1 MKKTWRDG
9 RQSSLTKECAGYF
22 REFPVFDKLLKGF
35 REKYASYGTFSGSV
49 VLRGLKE
56 EDREALEGFF
66 QKSFH
71 GQKSVTISAERFKKA
86 LADSRFSQTEPK
98 DIMEFYFQEEMT
110 GKREQRE
117 KEKKDWEQI
126 LEEEMEGCGT
136 LLGREWIEKLKEER
150 GEDRAYLWKRYQESG
165 KDADELRRILRLGV
179 KILENLPFR
188 KGQAEYLAVFAAM
201 LTGNPHAFDDGTK
214 DGQLLSLVIDWEI
227 GKRQEGEER
236 EVLFPALKKQRKYLS
251 VGILRDDISNSVML
265 CGVRAW
271 RKDGILHEGMA
282 GFFKEREMLQ
292 VPLAALAGWERV
304 TCPENVIYIV
314 ENPSVYAMLC
324 RKWKGGRACMCM
336 NGQPRL
342 SAVLFLDLLW
352 ESRVKVYYAGDF
364 DPEGLLIAQ
373 KVKQYYKGEFSYWH
387 MSARDYQDAR
397 SGEEISAKRLK
408 MLERIQ
414 DEELL
419 ETAGEIQKSRKA
431 GYQENIWERY
441 LEEHSSDYVASR

>member
-1 MKKTWRDG
+1 M
-9 RQSSLTKECAGYF
+9 LTEECAGYF

-35 REKYASYGTFSGSV
+35 REKYVSYGSFSGSV

-71 GQKSVTISAERFKKA
+71 GQKSVTISAARFKKA

-98 DIMEFYFQEEMT
+98 DILESYFQEEMT
-110 GKREQRE
+110 GRRELRE

-126 LEEEMEGCGT
+126 LHEEMDSCGT
-136 LLGREWIEKLKEER
+136 IRGKEWIEDLKETR
-150 GEDRAYLWKRYQESG
+150 GEGRNYLWKRYQESG
-165 KDADELRRILRLGV
+165 KDTEELRRILRLGV
-179 KILENLPFR
+179 KILDNLPYR
-188 KGQAEYLAVFAAM
+188 KGQVEYLAVFAAM

-214 DGQLLSLVIDWEI
+214 DGQLLSLVIGWET
-227 GKRQEGEER
+227 GRRQEGEER

-282 GFFKEREMLQ
+282 GFFKEGEMLQ
-292 VPLAALAGWERV
+292 VPLAALARWERV
-304 TCPENVIYIV
+304 TCPENELYIV

-324 RKWKGGRACMCM
+324 RKWRGSRACMCM

-342 SAVLFLDLLW
+342 SAVLLLDLLR
-352 ESRVKVYYAGDF
+352 ESRVKIYYAGDF

-373 KVKQYYKGEFSYWH
+373 KVKQYYKGEFSFWH
-387 MSARDYQDAR
+387 MSARDYQDAG
-397 SGEEISAKRLK
+397 SGEEISARRLK
-408 MLERIQ
+408 ILERIQ
-414 DEELL
+414 DKELL
-419 ETAGEIQKSRKA
+419 ETAREIQKRKKA
-431 GYQENIWERY
+431 GYQENIWVRY
-441 LEEHSSDYVASR
+441 LEG

>member
-1 MKKTWRDG
+1 MNKTWKDG
-9 RQSSLTKECAGYF
+9 RQSLLTEECAGYF

-35 REKYASYGTFSGSV
+35 REKYVSYGSFSGSV

-71 GQKSVTISAERFKKA
+71 GQKSVTISAARFKKA

-98 DIMEFYFQEEMT
+98 DILESYFQEEMT
-110 GKREQRE
+110 GRRELRE

-126 LEEEMEGCGT
+126 LHEEMDSCGT
-136 LLGREWIEKLKEER
+136 IRGKEWIEDLKETR
-150 GEDRAYLWKRYQESG
+150 GEGRNYLWKRYQESG
-165 KDADELRRILRLGV
+165 KDTEELRRILRLGV
-179 KILENLPFR
+179 KILDSLPYR
-188 KGQAEYLAVFAAM
+188 KGQVEYLAVFAAM

-214 DGQLLSLVIDWEI
+214 DGQLLSLVIGWET
-227 GKRQEGEER
+227 GRRQEGEER

-282 GFFKEREMLQ
+282 GFFKEGEMLQ
-292 VPLAALAGWERV
+292 VPLTALARWERV
-304 TCPENVIYIV
+304 TCPENELYIV

-324 RKWKGGRACMCM
+324 RKWRGSRACMCM

-342 SAVLFLDLLW
+342 SAVLLLDLLR
-352 ESRVKVYYAGDF
+352 ESRVKIYYAGDF

-373 KVKQYYKGEFSYWH
+373 KVKQYYKGEFSFWH
-387 MSARDYQDAR
+387 MSARDYQDAG
-397 SGEEISAKRLK
+397 SGEEISARRLK
-408 MLERIQ
+408 ILERIQ
-414 DEELL
+414 DKELL
-419 ETAGEIQKSRKA
+419 ETAREIQKRKKA
-431 GYQENIWERY
+431 GYQENIWVRY
-441 LEEHSSDYVASR
+441 LEG

>member
-1 MKKTWRDG
+1 MNKTWKDG
-9 RQSSLTKECAGYF
+9 RQSLLTEECAGYF

-35 REKYASYGTFSGSV
+35 RKKYVSYGSFSGSV

-71 GQKSVTISAERFKKA
+71 GQKSVTISAARFKKA

-98 DIMEFYFQEEMT
+98 DILESYFQEEMT
-110 GKREQRE
+110 GRRELRE

-126 LEEEMEGCGT
+126 LHEEMDSCGT
-136 LLGREWIEKLKEER
+136 IRGKEWIEDLKETR
-150 GEDRAYLWKRYQESG
+150 GEGRNYLWKRYQESG
-165 KDADELRRILRLGV
+165 KDTEELRRILRLGV
-179 KILENLPFR
+179 KILDNLPYR
-188 KGQAEYLAVFAAM
+188 KGQVEYLAVFAAM

-214 DGQLLSLVIDWEI
+214 DGQLLSLVIGWET
-227 GKRQEGEER
+227 GRRQEGEER

-282 GFFKEREMLQ
+282 GFFKEGEMLQ
-292 VPLAALAGWERV
+292 VPLAALARWERV
-304 TCPENVIYIV
+304 TCPENELYIV

-324 RKWKGGRACMCM
+324 RKWRGSRACMCM

-342 SAVLFLDLLW
+342 SAVLLLDLLR
-352 ESRVKVYYAGDF
+352 ESRVKIYYAGDF

-373 KVKQYYKGEFSYWH
+373 KVKQYYKGEFSFWH
-387 MSARDYQDAR
+387 MSARDYQDAG
-397 SGEEISAKRLK
+397 SGEEISARRLK
-408 MLERIQ
+408 ILERIQ
-414 DEELL
+414 DKELL
-419 ETAGEIQKSRKA
+419 ETAREIQKRKKA
-431 GYQENIWERY
+431 GYQENIWVRY
-441 LEEHSSDYVASR
+441 LEG

>member
-1 MKKTWRDG
+1 MNKTWKDG
-9 RQSSLTKECAGYF
+9 RQSLLTEECAGYF

-35 REKYASYGTFSGSV
+35 REKYVSYGSFSGSV

-71 GQKSVTISAERFKKA
+71 GQKSVTISAARFKKA

-98 DIMEFYFQEEMT
+98 DILESYFQEEMT
-110 GKREQRE
+110 GRRELRE

-126 LEEEMEGCGT
+126 LHEEMDSCGT
-136 LLGREWIEKLKEER
+136 IRGKEWIEDLKETR
-150 GEDRAYLWKRYQESG
+150 GEGRNYLWKRYQESG
-165 KDADELRRILRLGV
+165 KDTEELRRILRLGV
-179 KILENLPFR
+179 KILDNLPYR
-188 KGQAEYLAVFAAM
+188 KGQVEYLAVFAAM

-214 DGQLLSLVIDWEI
+214 DGQLLSLVIGWET
-227 GKRQEGEER
+227 GRRQEGEER

-282 GFFKEREMLQ
+282 GFFKEGEMLQ
-292 VPLAALAGWERV
+292 VPLAALARWERV
-304 TCPENVIYIV
+304 TCPENELYIV

-324 RKWKGGRACMCM
+324 RKWRGSRACMCM

-342 SAVLFLDLLW
+342 SAVLLLDLLR
-352 ESRVKVYYAGDF
+352 ESRVKIYYAGDF

-373 KVKQYYKGEFSYWH
+373 KVKQYYKGEFSFWH
-387 MSARDYQDAR
+387 MSARDYQDAG
-397 SGEEISAKRLK
+397 SGEEISARRLK
-408 MLERIQ
+408 ILERIQ
-414 DEELL
+414 DKELL
-419 ETAGEIQKSRKA
+419 ETAREIQKRKKA
-431 GYQENIWERY
+431 GYQENIWVRY
-441 LEEHSSDYVASR
+441 LEG

>member
-1 MKKTWRDG
+1 M
-9 RQSSLTKECAGYF
+9 LLMEL
-22 REFPVFDKLLKGF
+22 FPEALCCG
-35 REKYASYGTFSGSV
+35 
-49 VLRGLKE
+49 GLKE

-98 DIMEFYFQEEMT
+98 DILEFYFQEEMT

-150 GEDRAYLWKRYQESG
+150 GEDRAYIWKRYQESG
-165 KDADELRRILRLGV
+165 KDADELRRLLHLGV
-179 KILENLPFR
+179 RILENLPFR

-214 DGQLLSLVIDWEI
+214 DGQLLSMVVDWET
-227 GKRQEGEER
+227 GKRQEEEER

-265 CGVRAW
+265 CGVRVW

-282 GFFKEREMLQ
+282 GFFKEGEMLQ
-292 VPLAALAGWERV
+292 VPLAALARWERV
-304 TCPENVIYIV
+304 TCPEKCDLHCGEPFGLRHALPEV
-314 ENPSVYAMLC
+314 ERRQGLYVYE
-324 RKWKGGRACMCM
+324 R
-336 NGQPRL
+336 P
-342 SAVLFLDLLW
+342 
-352 ESRVKVYYAGDF
+352 
-364 DPEGLLIAQ
+364 AQ
-373 KVKQYYKGEFSYWH
+373 AERGFVFGPALGE
-387 MSARDYQDAR
+387 Q
-397 SGEEISAKRLK
+397 G
-408 MLERIQ
+408 
-414 DEELL
+414 
-419 ETAGEIQKSRKA
+419 
-431 GYQENIWERY
+431 
-441 LEEHSSDYVASR
+441 

>member
-1 MKKTWRDG
+1 MNKTWKDG
-9 RQSSLTKECAGYF
+9 RQSLLTEECAGYF

-35 REKYASYGTFSGSV
+35 RKKYVSYGSFSGSV

-71 GQKSVTISAERFKKA
+71 GQKSVTISAARFKKA

-98 DIMEFYFQEEMT
+98 DILESYFQEEMT
-110 GKREQRE
+110 GRRELRE

-126 LEEEMEGCGT
+126 LHEEMDGCGT
-136 LLGREWIEKLKEER
+136 IRGKEWIEDLKETR
-150 GEDRAYLWKRYQESG
+150 GEGRNYLWKRYQESR
-165 KDADELRRILRLGV
+165 KDTEELRRILRLGV
-179 KILENLPFR
+179 KILDNLPYR
-188 KGQAEYLAVFAAM
+188 KGQVEYLAVFAAM

-214 DGQLLSLVIDWEI
+214 DGQLLSLVIGWET
-227 GKRQEGEER
+227 GRRQEGEER

-282 GFFKEREMLQ
+282 GFFKEGEMLQ
-292 VPLAALAGWERV
+292 VPLAALARWERV
-304 TCPENVIYIV
+304 TCPENELYIV

-324 RKWKGGRACMCM
+324 RKWRGSRACMCM

-342 SAVLFLDLLW
+342 SAVLLLDLLR
-352 ESRVKVYYAGDF
+352 ESRVKIYYAGDF

-373 KVKQYYKGEFSYWH
+373 KVKQYYKGEFSFWH
-387 MSARDYQDAR
+387 MSARDYQDAG
-397 SGEEISAKRLK
+397 SGEEISARRLK
-408 MLERIQ
+408 ILERIQ
-414 DEELL
+414 DKELL
-419 ETAGEIQKSRKA
+419 ETAREIQKRKKA
-431 GYQENIWERY
+431 GYQENIWVRY
-441 LEEHSSDYVASR
+441 LEG

>member
-1 MKKTWRDG
+1 
-9 RQSSLTKECAGYF
+9 
-22 REFPVFDKLLKGF
+22 
-35 REKYASYGTFSGSV
+35 
-49 VLRGLKE
+49 
-56 EDREALEGFF
+56 
-66 QKSFH
+66 
-71 GQKSVTISAERFKKA
+71 
-86 LADSRFSQTEPK
+86 
-98 DIMEFYFQEEMT
+98 
-110 GKREQRE
+110 
-117 KEKKDWEQI
+117 
-126 LEEEMEGCGT
+126 
-136 LLGREWIEKLKEER
+136 
-150 GEDRAYLWKRYQESG
+150 
-165 KDADELRRILRLGV
+165 
-179 KILENLPFR
+179 
-188 KGQAEYLAVFAAM
+188 
-201 LTGNPHAFDDGTK
+201 
-214 DGQLLSLVIDWEI
+214 
-227 GKRQEGEER
+227 
-236 EVLFPALKKQRKYLS
+236 
-251 VGILRDDISNSVML
+251 
-265 CGVRAW
+265 
-271 RKDGILHEGMA
+271 
-282 GFFKEREMLQ
+282 MLQ
-292 VPLAALAGWERV
+292 VPLAALARGERV

-441 LEEHSSDYVASR
+441 LEG

>member
-1 MKKTWRDG
+1 MNKTWKDG
-9 RQSSLTKECAGYF
+9 RQSLLTEECAGYF

-35 REKYASYGTFSGSV
+35 REKYVSYGSFSGSV

-71 GQKSVTISAERFKKA
+71 GQKSVTISAARFKKA

-98 DIMEFYFQEEMT
+98 DILESYFQEEMT
-110 GKREQRE
+110 GRRELRE

-126 LEEEMEGCGT
+126 LHEEMDSCGT
-136 LLGREWIEKLKEER
+136 IRGKEWIEDLKETR
-150 GEDRAYLWKRYQESG
+150 GEGRNYLWKRYQESG
-165 KDADELRRILRLGV
+165 KDTEELRRILRLGV
-179 KILENLPFR
+179 KILDSLPYR
-188 KGQAEYLAVFAAM
+188 KGQVEYLAVFAAM

-214 DGQLLSLVIDWEI
+214 DGQLLSLVIGWET
-227 GKRQEGEER
+227 GRRQEGEER

-282 GFFKEREMLQ
+282 GFFKEGEMLQ
-292 VPLAALAGWERV
+292 VPLAALARWERV
-304 TCPENVIYIV
+304 TCPENELYIV

-324 RKWKGGRACMCM
+324 RKWRGSRACMCM

-342 SAVLFLDLLW
+342 SAVLLLDLLR
-352 ESRVKVYYAGDF
+352 ESRVKIYYAGDF

-373 KVKQYYKGEFSYWH
+373 KVKQYYKGEFSFWH
-387 MSARDYQDAR
+387 MSARDYQDAG
-397 SGEEISAKRLK
+397 SGEEISARRLK
-408 MLERIQ
+408 ILERIQ
-414 DEELL
+414 DKELL
-419 ETAGEIQKSRKA
+419 ETAREIQKRKKA
-431 GYQENIWERY
+431 GYQENIWVRY
-441 LEEHSSDYVASR
+441 LEG

>member
-1 MKKTWRDG
+1 MNKTWKDG
-9 RQSSLTKECAGYF
+9 RQSLLTEECAGYF

-35 REKYASYGTFSGSV
+35 REKYVSYGSFSGSV
-49 VLRGLKE
+49 VLRRLKE

-71 GQKSVTISAERFKKA
+71 GQKSVTISAARFKKA

-98 DIMEFYFQEEMT
+98 DILESYFQEEMT
-110 GKREQRE
+110 GRRELRE

-126 LEEEMEGCGT
+126 LHEEMDSCGT
-136 LLGREWIEKLKEER
+136 IRGKEWIEDLKETR
-150 GEDRAYLWKRYQESG
+150 GEGRNYLWKRYQESG
-165 KDADELRRILRLGV
+165 KDTEELRRILRLGV
-179 KILENLPFR
+179 KILDNLPYR
-188 KGQAEYLAVFAAM
+188 KGQVEYLAVFAAM

-214 DGQLLSLVIDWEI
+214 DGQLLSLVIGWET
-227 GKRQEGEER
+227 GRRQEGEER

-282 GFFKEREMLQ
+282 GFFKEGEMLQ
-292 VPLAALAGWERV
+292 VPLAALARWERV
-304 TCPENVIYIV
+304 TCPENELYIV

-324 RKWKGGRACMCM
+324 RKWRGSRACMCM

-342 SAVLFLDLLW
+342 SAVLLLDLLR
-352 ESRVKVYYAGDF
+352 ESRVKIYYAGDF

-373 KVKQYYKGEFSYWH
+373 KVKQYYKGEFSFWH
-387 MSARDYQDAR
+387 MSARDYQDAG
-397 SGEEISAKRLK
+397 SGEEISARRLK
-408 MLERIQ
+408 ILERIQ
-414 DEELL
+414 DKELL
-419 ETAGEIQKSRKA
+419 ETAREIQKRKKA
-431 GYQENIWERY
+431 GYQENIWVRY
-441 LEEHSSDYVASR
+441 LEG

>member
-1 MKKTWRDG
+1 MNKTWKDG
-9 RQSSLTKECAGYF
+9 RQSLLTEECAGYF

-35 REKYASYGTFSGSV
+35 REKYVSYGSFSGSV

-71 GQKSVTISAERFKKA
+71 GQKSVTISAARFKKA

-98 DIMEFYFQEEMT
+98 DILESYFQEEMT
-110 GKREQRE
+110 GRRELRE

-126 LEEEMEGCGT
+126 LHEEMDSCGT
-136 LLGREWIEKLKEER
+136 IRGKEWIEDLKETR
-150 GEDRAYLWKRYQESG
+150 GEGRNYLWKRYQESG
-165 KDADELRRILRLGV
+165 KDTEELRRILRLGV
-179 KILENLPFR
+179 KILDNLPYR
-188 KGQAEYLAVFAAM
+188 KGQVEYLAVFAAM

-214 DGQLLSLVIDWEI
+214 DGQLLSLVIGWET
-227 GKRQEGEER
+227 GRRQEGEER

-282 GFFKEREMLQ
+282 GFFKEGEMLQ
-292 VPLAALAGWERV
+292 VPLAALARWERV
-304 TCPENVIYIV
+304 TCPENELYIV

-324 RKWKGGRACMCM
+324 RKWRGIRACMCM

-342 SAVLFLDLLW
+342 SAVLLLDLLR
-352 ESRVKVYYAGDF
+352 ESRVKIYYAGDF

-373 KVKQYYKGEFSYWH
+373 KVKQYYKGEFSFWH
-387 MSARDYQDAR
+387 MSARDYQDAG
-397 SGEEISAKRLK
+397 SGEEISARRLK
-408 MLERIQ
+408 ILERIQ
-414 DEELL
+414 DKELL
-419 ETAGEIQKSRKA
+419 ETAREIQKRKKA
-431 GYQENIWERY
+431 GYQENIWVRY
-441 LEEHSSDYVASR
+441 LEG

>member
-1 MKKTWRDG
+1 MNKTWKDG
-9 RQSSLTKECAGYF
+9 RQSLLTEDCAGYF

-35 REKYASYGTFSGSV
+35 REKYVSYGSFSGSV

-71 GQKSVTISAERFKKA
+71 GQKSVTISAARFKKA

-98 DIMEFYFQEEMT
+98 DILESYFQEEMT
-110 GKREQRE
+110 GRRELRE

-126 LEEEMEGCGT
+126 LHEEMDSCGT
-136 LLGREWIEKLKEER
+136 IRGKEWIEDLKETR
-150 GEDRAYLWKRYQESG
+150 GEGRNYLWKRYQESG
-165 KDADELRRILRLGV
+165 KDTEELRRILRLGV
-179 KILENLPFR
+179 KILDNLPYR
-188 KGQAEYLAVFAAM
+188 KGQVEYLAVFAAM

-214 DGQLLSLVIDWEI
+214 DGQLLSLVIGWET
-227 GKRQEGEER
+227 GRRQEGEER

-282 GFFKEREMLQ
+282 GFFKEGEMLQ
-292 VPLAALAGWERV
+292 VPLAALARWERV
-304 TCPENVIYIV
+304 TCPENELYIV

-324 RKWKGGRACMCM
+324 RKWRGSRACMCM

-342 SAVLFLDLLW
+342 SAVLLLDLLR
-352 ESRVKVYYAGDF
+352 ESRVKIYYAGDF

-373 KVKQYYKGEFSYWH
+373 KVKQYYKGEFSFWH
-387 MSARDYQDAR
+387 MSARDYQDAG
-397 SGEEISAKRLK
+397 SGEEISARRLK
-408 MLERIQ
+408 ILERIQ
-414 DEELL
+414 DKELL
-419 ETAGEIQKSRKA
+419 ETAREIQKRKKA
-431 GYQENIWERY
+431 GYQENIWVRY
-441 LEEHSSDYVASR
+441 LEG

>member
-1 MKKTWRDG
+1 MNKTWKDG
-9 RQSSLTKECAGYF
+9 RQSLLTEECAGYF

-35 REKYASYGTFSGSV
+35 REKYVSYGSFSGSV

-71 GQKSVTISAERFKKA
+71 GQKSVTISAARFKKA

-98 DIMEFYFQEEMT
+98 DILESYFQEEMT
-110 GKREQRE
+110 GRRELRE

-126 LEEEMEGCGT
+126 LHEEMDSCGT
-136 LLGREWIEKLKEER
+136 IRGKEWIEELKETR
-150 GEDRAYLWKRYQESG
+150 GEGRNYLWKRYQESG
-165 KDADELRRILRLGV
+165 KDTEELRRILRLGV
-179 KILENLPFR
+179 KILDNLPYR
-188 KGQAEYLAVFAAM
+188 KGQVEYLAVFAAM

-214 DGQLLSLVIDWEI
+214 DGQLLSLVIGWET
-227 GKRQEGEER
+227 GRRQEGEER

-282 GFFKEREMLQ
+282 GFFKEGEMLQ
-292 VPLAALAGWERV
+292 VPLAALARWERV
-304 TCPENVIYIV
+304 TCPENELYIV

-324 RKWKGGRACMCM
+324 RKWRGSRACMCM

-342 SAVLFLDLLW
+342 SAVLLLDLLR
-352 ESRVKVYYAGDF
+352 ESRVKIYYAGDF

-373 KVKQYYKGEFSYWH
+373 KVKQYYKGEFSFWH
-387 MSARDYQDAR
+387 MSARDYQDAG
-397 SGEEISAKRLK
+397 SGEEISARRLK
-408 MLERIQ
+408 ILERIQ
-414 DEELL
+414 DKELL
-419 ETAGEIQKSRKA
+419 ETAREIQKRKKA
-431 GYQENIWERY
+431 GYQENIWVRY
-441 LEEHSSDYVASR
+441 LEG

>member
-1 MKKTWRDG
+1 MNKTWKDG
-9 RQSSLTKECAGYF
+9 RQSLLTEECAGYF

-35 REKYASYGTFSGSV
+35 REKYVSYGSFSGSV

-71 GQKSVTISAERFKKA
+71 GQKSVTISAARFKKA
-86 LADSRFSQTEPK
+86 LADSRFSQTQPK
-98 DIMEFYFQEEMT
+98 DILESYFQEEMT
-110 GKREQRE
+110 GRRELRE

-126 LEEEMEGCGT
+126 LHEEMDSCGT
-136 LLGREWIEKLKEER
+136 IRGKEWIEDLKETR
-150 GEDRAYLWKRYQESG
+150 GEGRNYLWKRYQESG
-165 KDADELRRILRLGV
+165 KDTEELRRILRLGV
-179 KILENLPFR
+179 KILDNLPYR
-188 KGQAEYLAVFAAM
+188 KGQVEYLAVFAAM

-214 DGQLLSLVIDWEI
+214 DGQLLSLVIGWET
-227 GKRQEGEER
+227 GRRQEGEER

-282 GFFKEREMLQ
+282 GFFKEGEMLQ
-292 VPLAALAGWERV
+292 VPLAALARWERV
-304 TCPENVIYIV
+304 TCPENELYIV

-324 RKWKGGRACMCM
+324 RKWRGSRACMCM

-342 SAVLFLDLLW
+342 SAVLLLDLLR
-352 ESRVKVYYAGDF
+352 ESRVKIYYAGDF

-373 KVKQYYKGEFSYWH
+373 KVKQYYKGEFSFWH
-387 MSARDYQDAR
+387 MSARDYQDAG
-397 SGEEISAKRLK
+397 SGEEISARRLK
-408 MLERIQ
+408 ILERIQ
-414 DEELL
+414 DKELL
-419 ETAGEIQKSRKA
+419 ETAREIQKRKKA
-431 GYQENIWERY
+431 GYQENIWVRY
-441 LEEHSSDYVASR
+441 LEG